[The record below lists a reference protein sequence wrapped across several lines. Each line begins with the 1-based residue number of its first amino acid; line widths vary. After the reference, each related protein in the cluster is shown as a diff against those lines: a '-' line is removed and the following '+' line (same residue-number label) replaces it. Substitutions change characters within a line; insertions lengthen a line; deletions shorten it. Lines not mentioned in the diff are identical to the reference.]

1 MPSHAR
7 VQELISYVEQGRF
20 LDALREFYH
29 EEAAMQENS
38 EAPRLGLTACLD
50 QEARFLEAVQ
60 TFHEIRA
67 SSFVVDGDRAAI
79 QWVFALTLKNGAQVH
94 REEIA
99 YQRWENEKILW
110 ERFFYD
116 AATPAP
122 SDTRVTSPPEQGWA
136 SLGIVCAV
144 VGDRG
149 QITLPAALFRQHTLR
164 PGLRPGD
171 RLLVTDAPLG
181 LGILV
186 SETLAAGR

>member
-79 QWVFALTLKNGAQVH
+79 QWVFDLTMKNGAQVR

-99 YQRWENEKILW
+99 YQRWEDRKILC

-116 AATPAP
+116 AAAPPP
-122 SDTRVTSPPEQGWA
+122 SDVRVASSPETGWA
-136 SLGIVCAV
+136 AIGIACVA

-149 QITLPAALFRQHTLR
+149 QITLPAALFRQHTLK
-164 PGLRPGD
+164 PGD

-181 LGILV
+181 LGVLV
-186 SETLAAGR
+186 SETLASGR